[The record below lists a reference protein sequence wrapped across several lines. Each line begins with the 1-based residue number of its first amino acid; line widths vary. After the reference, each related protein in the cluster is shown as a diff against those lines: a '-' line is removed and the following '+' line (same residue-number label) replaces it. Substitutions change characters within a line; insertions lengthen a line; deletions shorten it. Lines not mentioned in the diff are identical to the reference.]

1 MVRPKIMKRLISK
14 REIRRKRVRAKI
26 KGASD
31 RPRLSVFRSNRYVFA
46 QIIDDVKGAT
56 LVSAGD
62 FKSKCKAKPASR
74 TGRKTESARGVGLEL
89 AKAAKLKKIESVA
102 FDRGGNKYQGRV
114 KALAEGAREGGLKF

>member
-1 MVRPKIMKRLISK
+1 MKRLISK
-14 REIRRKRVRAKI
+14 RKIRHKRVRAKI
-26 KGASD
+26 KGTND

-46 QIIDDVKGAT
+46 QIINDANGVT

-62 FKSKCKAKPASR
+62 FKSKGKAK
-74 TGRKTESARGVGLEL
+74 KTESARGIGLEL

-114 KALAEGAREGGLKF
+114 KALADGAREGGLKF

>member
-1 MVRPKIMKRLISK
+1 MVRRKISTTMKRLISK
-14 REIRRKRVRAKI
+14 RKIRHKRVRAKI
-26 KGASD
+26 KGTSG

-46 QIIDDVKGAT
+46 QIIDDIKGLT

-62 FKSKCKAKPASR
+62 LKSRGKTK
-74 TGRKTESARGVGLEL
+74 KTESAKSVGLEL

>member
-1 MVRPKIMKRLISK
+1 MKRLISK
-14 REIRRKRVRAKI
+14 REIRRKRVRSKI
-26 KGASD
+26 KGTSD

-62 FKSKCKAKPASR
+62 FKSKGKAK
-74 TGRKTESARGVGLEL
+74 KTESARDVGLEM
-89 AKAAKLKKIESVA
+89 AKSAKLKKIESVA

-114 KALAEGAREGGLKF
+114 KALADGAREGGLKF

>member
-1 MVRPKIMKRLISK
+1 MKRLISK

-26 KGASD
+26 KGTSD

-62 FKSKCKAKPASR
+62 FKSKGKAKPASR
-74 TGRKTESARGVGLEL
+74 TGRKTESAKSVGLEL
-89 AKAAKLKKIESVA
+89 AKAAKLKKIEAVA